1 VIRPAAGAA
10 GIDPVAAPWS
20 LVAAPRE
27 ALLAEL
33 AERRGRFGIEEALLS
48 LAARAGG
55 SMLGGGAWVDVAGE
69 LALLYAIAETG
80 TPIAPYA
87 LRARVDAAY
96 DRALAERRVRVAREL
111 AGWVRPSGHHLIAPI
126 GPAEPP
132 PAAEDPELRDP
143 PPAGGLLFVLHQ
155 RDAAGLDLLARHA
168 RLGPG
173 AEPVHVAVPFA
184 AGLQLADGLEWL
196 AGELEARSVDLTCC
210 CDIVLLERPLWEA
223 ELSWLRERSAMLE
236 ECVRLRPAS

>member
-1 VIRPAAGAA
+1 V
-10 GIDPVAAPWS
+10 
-20 LVAAPRE
+20 
-27 ALLAEL
+27 
-33 AERRGRFGIEEALLS
+33 
-48 LAARAGG
+48 
-55 SMLGGGAWVDVAGE
+55 
-69 LALLYAIAETG
+69 LYAIAETD

-96 DRALAERRVRVAREL
+96 DRALAERRLRLAREL
-111 AGWVRPSGHHLIAPI
+111 AGWVRPSGHHLIVPM
-126 GPAEPP
+126 GPAQPA

-143 PPAGGLLFVLHQ
+143 PPAGGLLFVLDQ
-155 RDAAGLDLLARHA
+155 GDAAGLDLLAGHA
-168 RLGPG
+168 RLGPE

-196 AGELEARSVDLTCC
+196 AGELEARRVDLGSC

-223 ELSWLRERSAMLE
+223 ELIWLRERSAMLE